1 MGDAVKMDHQ
11 GCSRV
16 RVKGEDGGAAPH
28 GGLSADKMLHCAF
41 GASAD
46 LLGGPGSP
54 VKGNS
59 R

>member
-1 MGDAVKMDHQ
+1 MGDTVKMDHQ

-16 RVKGEDGGAAPH
+16 RVKGEDGGAAPR

-41 GASAD
+41 GASAE